1 MNRAD
6 FQRLAHI
13 RLRDSE
19 VLLANGQYAGAY
31 YVSGYVVECALK
43 ACIARKTQQYDFPD
57 KALVIQSYTH
67 NLTTLVGVAGMG
79 PDLDQES
86 RLDSQF
92 AAYWSVVKDWSENS
106 RYQEQSE
113 QVARVVYP

>member
-1 MNRAD
+1 M
-6 FQRLAHI
+6 
-13 RLRDSE
+13 
-19 VLLANGQYAGAY
+19 
-31 YVSGYVVECALK
+31 ECALK

-67 NLTTLVGVAGMG
+67 NLTTLVGVAGLG

-113 QVARVVYP
+113 QVARDLYTAIEDTQHGVLQWIRRFW